1 MASAGV
7 LFRNVYTH
15 VPLTLPS
22 HASIMTG
29 LAPPATGVHNNGS
42 YVLAPERRTMAM
54 NLASTGDLAGAIALY
69 KALVADF
76 PGDHVLRQ
84 HLGVAFGVAGDFAK
98 AIESFE
104 QAIAIK
110 PTPSA

>member
-69 KALVADF
+69 KAFVADF
-76 PGDHVLRQ
+76 P
-84 HLGVAFGVAGDFAK
+84 GDFAK